1 MDNQRLRD
9 CLAADFSR
17 LREVANGADLAA
29 AVPSCPDWTMAD
41 LLRHVGEVY
50 LHKTECMRLD
60 REPSPWPPE
69 GLAAEPPL
77 DLLDRSYAALTGEFA
92 ARRPEDHAFTWYG
105 PDQSVGF
112 WIRRMAQETVIHRV
126 DAELAAGAPVAAIPG
141 DLAADGIDEL
151 LAIFVQFGTTNY
163 LEYFPE
169 LTGLT
174 GDRAVSVVTPQRS
187 WLLRLT
193 PTGARVAEP
202 GPDPVQAMVEG
213 PAPEVLLSLW
223 NRGGQGVTV
232 TGDDET
238 AAVLHKVLV
247 TSTE

>member
-17 LREVANGADLAA
+17 LRDVADGADLGAQ
-29 AVPSCPDWTMAD
+29 VPSCPDWTMAD
-41 LLRHVGEVY
+41 LLRHVGQVY
-50 LHKTECMRLD
+50 LHKAECMRLGSD
-60 REPSPWPPE
+60 PEPWPPE
-69 GLAAEPPL
+69 GLADEPPL

-92 ARRPEDHAFTWYG
+92 TRRPEDHAFTWYD

-126 DAELAAGAPVAAIPG
+126 DAELAARAEIAAIPA
-141 DLAADGIDEL
+141 DLATDGIDEL
-151 LAIFVQFGTTNY
+151 LAIFVQYGTANWP
-163 LEYFPE
+163 EYFPE
-169 LTGLT
+169 LAALT

-193 PTGARVAEP
+193 PGGARVAEP
-202 GPDPVQAMVEG
+202 SPDHARVTVEG
-213 PAPEVLLSLW
+213 PAAEVLLRLW

-238 AAVLHKVLV
+238 AALLHQVV
-247 TSTE
+247 ATNTQ